1 MRPPLLASILALTL
15 LLPGPLHSQEAP
27 ASEID
32 VVTAPVELDGEIL
45 FRVRGVSSLPAAERA
60 KRIREQIV
68 AVAKD
73 PSVGPDSLHVV
84 EMEAA
89 SQLQAGNHPLM
100 VIVDADAALEQVRRV
115 VLAQAHLR
123 RVQQAI
129 RDYRAERTREAVQDA
144 VRQLLI
150 AMILLSLAIL
160 AIVWAGRFV
169 DRALSWRLRSRIHS
183 VGIQSFEVVRAEKL
197 WDALRGALMVARTVA
212 LLTVVFLFLGY
223 VLALFP
229 ATRGLSRNMVGFAL
243 SPLNVIGSGIVS
255 NIPSLVFLVVLF
267 FVFRIGLR
275 LVRLF
280 FGAVETG
287 AVRFERFDPTWSQ
300 ATYKLVRVGIVAFG
314 LIIAYPYIPG
324 SSSAAFQGVSLF
336 IGIVFSLGSTS
347 AIANLVAGY
356 MLIYRRAF
364 KVGDRIKV
372 GDAFGDVIE
381 TRLQVTHLK
390 SIKNEEM
397 IVPNSQILGAEVI
410 NYSSLARQHGLIL
423 HTEVN
428 VGYDTSWRQV
438 EEMLLTAAHRTT
450 SLGADPRPF
459 VLVKRLG
466 DFAVTY
472 EVNVHTANVTQLAGL
487 YTALHRNVLDVFNE
501 HGVQI
506 MVPAYESDPPE
517 PKIVRPSAWPVK
529 PAVQSDAAAGEPH
542 PPAA

>member
-1 MRPPLLASILALTL
+1 MPPRGCLPPRPRGAHGPSSDPASKHGSRDPRPGSHPWLGSGTAPVTTCRGPDASNRRSHQVNRIRNTLTASVCQVTDGSCRCIRHPVCHARSRRVTASEGVALRPPLLASILALTL

-229 ATRGLSRNMVGFAL
+229 ATRGLSRNM
-243 SPLNVIGSGIVS
+243 
-255 NIPSLVFLVVLF
+255 
-267 FVFRIGLR
+267 
-275 LVRLF
+275 
-280 FGAVETG
+280 
-287 AVRFERFDPTWSQ
+287 
-300 ATYKLVRVGIVAFG
+300 
-314 LIIAYPYIPG
+314 
-324 SSSAAFQGVSLF
+324 
-336 IGIVFSLGSTS
+336 
-347 AIANLVAGY
+347 
-356 MLIYRRAF
+356 
-364 KVGDRIKV
+364 
-372 GDAFGDVIE
+372 
-381 TRLQVTHLK
+381 
-390 SIKNEEM
+390 
-397 IVPNSQILGAEVI
+397 
-410 NYSSLARQHGLIL
+410 
-423 HTEVN
+423 
-428 VGYDTSWRQV
+428 
-438 EEMLLTAAHRTT
+438 
-450 SLGADPRPF
+450 
-459 VLVKRLG
+459 
-466 DFAVTY
+466 
-472 EVNVHTANVTQLAGL
+472 
-487 YTALHRNVLDVFNE
+487 
-501 HGVQI
+501 
-506 MVPAYESDPPE
+506 
-517 PKIVRPSAWPVK
+517 
-529 PAVQSDAAAGEPH
+529 
-542 PPAA
+542 